1 MLTIT
6 EICNRALDKLGVE
19 PINSVETP
27 TLINEK
33 RFARIYPQVKRR
45 ELRKRRWRCAVKE
58 ASLSATE
65 GKSGGS
71 RPRYRFP
78 LPNDCLRPLR
88 DDATTWEV
96 YGKMLF
102 WDGSG
107 PLDIEYVADI
117 SETLFDDALADVI
130 ICKLAE
136 EMAEPVSQNA
146 NKKAQMQQDYK
157 DAVREASRDNAFLIG
172 DEDLRDSDA
181 GFDWLGARY

>member
-1 MLTIT
+1 MLTVT
-6 EICNRALDKLGVE
+6 EICNRALDKLGAE

-58 ASLSATE
+58 TGLTALSA
-65 GKSGGS
+65 KSAGA

-78 LPNDCLRPLR
+78 LPTDCLRPLR

-96 YGKMLF
+96 YGKELL

-107 PLDIEYVADI
+107 PLLLEYVADI
-117 SETLFDDALADVI
+117 AEAFFDDALADVI
-130 ICKLAE
+130 ACKLAE
-136 EMAEPVSQNA
+136 ELAEPVTQNA
-146 NKKAQMQQDYK
+146 NKKMQAAQDYK
-157 DAVREASRDNAFLIG
+157 EAVREAARDNAFLVG
-172 DEDLRDSDA
+172 EEDLHDSDT
-181 GFDWLGARY
+181 GFGWIEGRY